1 MRQMYENPSTQVLR
15 DMFEKKY
22 SKGAE
27 GEREREDVKRLLESV
42 AVQADD
48 VFADLLWRIVRS
60 SMVPQRAKT
69 DEAARLAAEA
79 EQQAAVGSPARC
91 DSGVDLPAVVDSDD
105 EGEPSF
111 APGATGADGG
121 DSAGA
126 PDDEEDSGAK
136 HAAFLTSLRSQGLLA
151 ALEAT
156 LEHHVTAAVRAPLPH
171 AWPMRRPERPSAAHA
186 GG

>member
-1 MRQMYENPSTQVLR
+1 MRQMYEQPSTQVLR
-15 DMFEKKY
+15 GMFEKMY

-69 DEAARLAAEA
+69 AEAASLAAEA
-79 EQQAAVGSPARC
+79 ERHAAVESPARC
-91 DSGVDLPAVVDSDD
+91 DSGDEMPMAFDSDD
-105 EGEPSF
+105 ESEPS
-111 APGATGADGG
+111 AVPGATDADEG
-121 DSAGA
+121 DSASA
-126 PDDEEDSGAK
+126 PGEEEDSGAK

-151 ALEAT
+151 ALEAI
-156 LEHHVTAAVRAPLPH
+156 LEHHATAAVRGSLPL
-171 AWPMRRPERPSAAHA
+171 AWPTCLPEPLLRTCA